1 MTEIFPTPA
10 RPSRS
15 VDGAW
20 TTMAITAGGVGP
32 GIATPTHRFD
42 VSDGGT
48 R

>member
-20 TTMAITAGGVGP
+20 MTMAIMAGGVGP
-32 GIATPTHRFD
+32 GFVTPTHRFD

>member
-20 TTMAITAGGVGP
+20 MTMAIVAGGVVP
-32 GIATPTHRFD
+32 GFAAPTHRFD
-42 VSDGGT
+42 VPDGAT